1 MNFIRQI
8 NPAYTPPHISRLGE
22 LATWR
27 ERILQTT
34 LLLFALGGT
43 VIYFLAI
50 QRAVQYQD
58 RTSIFIYT
66 AALLV
71 ALVMPF
77 LRKTSFNLRTGVILI
92 VLYGLAVQNMVVY
105 GVTRNAVAYVLAII
119 FIAGLLWGVR
129 AGVFAILLTFVTVV
143 GMGYGMN
150 YGGMSQ
156 PLPETLLN
164 SMRFANWVNVAIH
177 FSIVGGFI
185 LLSIYTILNGLQSSL
200 LQQRTLTMQL
210 NAARLN
216 LEKNVEE
223 RTQALQRRLNQI
235 RTAAEIAR
243 AVNTFLDPDTLLQ
256 QAVEIIQKEF
266 DLYYAGIF
274 LIDERGEFAVL
285 KAGTGDAGRQM
296 IAAGHKL
303 AVGGNSMIGWAT
315 ARKEPRIALDTGV
328 EAVRFNNP
336 YLPLTRSEMAL
347 PIVSRG
353 VCLGALT
360 IQSAQPEAFDQD
372 DIRILM
378 GIADSLATALE
389 NARLFQQTQ
398 QNLEEIRALNR
409 AYLMQSWEDALALH
423 GKMEYTFQNPS
434 AAQDEKQSN
443 QIHLP
448 LTLRDQTIGS
458 LTLDVGNKS
467 LTPEEMEFIDGVIT
481 QTAIALE
488 NARLIKETQRRALE
502 EQRLSE
508 MTAEFSRANT
518 VDQILKAALRE
529 IGHLPNVA
537 EVSVQLIPPVE
548 DRLEEI
554 QG

>member
-1 MNFIRQI
+1 M
-8 NPAYTPPHISRLGE
+8 
-22 LATWR
+22 
-27 ERILQTT
+27 
-34 LLLFALGGT
+34 
-43 VIYFLAI
+43 
-50 QRAVQYQD
+50 
-58 RTSIFIYT
+58 
-66 AALLV
+66 
-71 ALVMPF
+71 
-77 LRKTSFNLRTGVILI
+77 
-92 VLYGLAVQNMVVY
+92 
-105 GVTRNAVAYVLAII
+105 
-119 FIAGLLWGVR
+119 
-129 AGVFAILLTFVTVV
+129 
-143 GMGYGMN
+143 
-150 YGGMSQ
+150 
-156 PLPETLLN
+156 
-164 SMRFANWVNVAIH
+164 
-177 FSIVGGFI
+177 
-185 LLSIYTILNGLQSSL
+185 
-200 LQQRTLTMQL
+200 
-210 NAARLN
+210 
-216 LEKNVEE
+216 
-223 RTQALQRRLNQI
+223 
-235 RTAAEIAR
+235 
-243 AVNTFLDPDTLLQ
+243 
-256 QAVEIIQKEF
+256 
-266 DLYYAGIF
+266 
-274 LIDERGEFAVL
+274 
-285 KAGTGDAGRQM
+285 
-296 IAAGHKL
+296 
-303 AVGGNSMIGWAT
+303 AT

-423 GKMEYTFQNPS
+423 GKLEYTFQNPS

-458 LTLDVGNKS
+458 LTLDVGDKS

-488 NARLIKETQRRALE
+488 NARLIQETQRRALE

>member
-8 NPAYTPPHISRLGE
+8 NPAYTPPHISRQGE

-34 LLLFALGGT
+34 LLLFALGGI
-43 VIYFLAI
+43 VIYYLAI
-50 QRAVQYQD
+50 QHAIQYQY
-58 RTSIFIYT
+58 RTSIILYS
-66 AALLV
+66 AALLIALALPV
-71 ALVMPF
+71 A
-77 LRKTSFNLRTGVILI
+77 RKLSFNLRTFTIIL
-92 VLYGLAVQNMVVY
+92 VLYGLAIQNMVVY
-105 GVTRNAVAYVLAII
+105 GVTRNAVAFVLAII
-119 FIAGLLWGVR
+119 FITGILWGVR
-129 AGVFAILLTFVTVV
+129 AGIFTILLAFVTVV

-156 PLPETLLN
+156 PLRETLLN
-164 SMRFANWVNVAIH
+164 SISFSNWVNVAVH

-185 LLSIYTILNGLQSSL
+185 LISIYTILNGLQSSL

-223 RTQALQRRLNQI
+223 RTAALQRRLNQI

-256 QAVEIIQKEF
+256 QSVDLIQKEF

-296 IAAGHKL
+296 ISAGHRL

-315 ARKEPRIALDTGV
+315 ARKEPRIALDTGT

-336 YLPLTRSEMAL
+336 YLPMTRSEMAL

-353 VCLGALT
+353 SCLGALT
-360 IQSAQPEAFDQD
+360 IQSTQPEAFDEN

-389 NARLFQQTQ
+389 NARLFQETQ

-409 AYLMQSWEDALALH
+409 AYLMQAWEDAVALH
-423 GKMEYTFQNPS
+423 GKLEYSYHNPS
-434 AAQDEKQSN
+434 AAHTGNQSN
-443 QIHLP
+443 QIHIP
-448 LTLRDQTIGS
+448 LTLREQAIGS
-458 LTLDVGNKS
+458 LTLDLGEKS
-467 LTPEEMEFIDGVIT
+467 LTPEEMEFIDGVIN

-488 NARLIKETQRRALE
+488 NARLIQETQRRALE

-508 MTAEFSRANT
+508 LTAQFSRANT

-548 DRLEEI
+548 DRMEEV

>member
-8 NPAYTPPHISRLGE
+8 NPAHTPPHISRLGE

-34 LLLFALGGT
+34 LLLFALAGT
-43 VIYFLAI
+43 VIYYLAI
-50 QRAVQYQD
+50 KRAIQYQD
-58 RTSIFIYT
+58 RTSIYLYT
-66 AALLV
+66 GALLV
-71 ALVMPF
+71 ALALPL
-77 LRKTSFNLRTGVILI
+77 LRKLSFNLRTLAILV
-92 VLYGLAVQNMVVY
+92 VLYGLAVQNLVVY
-105 GVTRNAVAYVLAII
+105 GVTRNAVAYVLAIV

-129 AGVFAILLTFVTVV
+129 AGVFAILFTFATVV

-150 YGGMSQ
+150 YGGMNQ
-156 PLPETLLN
+156 PLQETLLN
-164 SMRFANWVNVAIH
+164 SMSFENWVNVAIH

-223 RTQALQRRLNQI
+223 RTTTLKRRLNQI

-243 AVNTFLDPDTLLQ
+243 AVNTFLDPETLLQ
-256 QAVEIIQKEF
+256 QSVDLIQKEF

-274 LIDERGEFAVL
+274 LVDERGEFAVL
-285 KAGTGDAGRQM
+285 KAGTGEAGRQM

-315 ARKEPRIALDTGV
+315 ARKEPKIALDTGV

-347 PIVSRG
+347 PIISRG

-360 IQSAQPEAFDQD
+360 IQSTQPEAFDQD

-389 NARLFQQTQ
+389 NARLFQETQ

-409 AYLMQSWEDALALH
+409 AYLMQSWEDAVAMH
-423 GKMEYTFQNPS
+423 GKLEYTYQNPS
-434 AAQDEKQSN
+434 AIQDGKASN
-443 QIHLP
+443 QIHIP
-448 LTLRDQTIGS
+448 LTLRDQAIGN
-458 LTLDVGNKS
+458 LTLELGDKS
-467 LTPEEMEFIDGVIT
+467 LTPEEMEFVDGVIN

-488 NARLIKETQRRALE
+488 NARLIQETQRRAME

-508 MTAEFSRANT
+508 MTAQFSRANT
-518 VDQILKAALRE
+518 VDQILKAALLE

-548 DRLEEI
+548 DQMEEVE
-554 QG
+554 G

>member
-8 NPAYTPPHISRLGE
+8 NPAYTPPHISRQGE

-34 LLLFALGGT
+34 LLLFALGGI
-43 VIYFLAI
+43 VIYYLAI
-50 QRAVQYQD
+50 QRAIQYQD
-58 RTSIFIYT
+58 RTSIILYS
-66 AALLV
+66 AALLIALALPV
-71 ALVMPF
+71 A
-77 LRKTSFNLRTGVILI
+77 RKLSFNLRTFTIVL
-92 VLYGLAVQNMVVY
+92 VLYGLAIQNMVVY

-119 FIAGLLWGVR
+119 FITGILWGVR
-129 AGVFAILLTFVTVV
+129 AGIFTILLAFVTVV

-156 PLPETLLN
+156 PLRETLLN
-164 SMRFANWVNVAIH
+164 SISFSNWVNVAVH

-223 RTQALQRRLNQI
+223 RTAALQRRLNQI

-256 QAVEIIQKEF
+256 QSVDLIQKEF

-296 IAAGHKL
+296 ISAGHRL

-315 ARKEPRIALDTGV
+315 ARKEPRIALDTGA

-353 VCLGALT
+353 SCLGALT
-360 IQSAQPEAFDQD
+360 IQSTLPEAFDED

-389 NARLFQQTQ
+389 NARLFQETQ

-409 AYLMQSWEDALALH
+409 AYLMQAWEDAVALH
-423 GKMEYTFQNPS
+423 GKLEYSYHNPS
-434 AAQDEKQSN
+434 AVHTGNQSN
-443 QIHLP
+443 QIHIP
-448 LTLRDQTIGS
+448 LTLREQAIGS
-458 LTLDVGNKS
+458 LTLDLGEKS
-467 LTPEEMEFIDGVIT
+467 LTPEEMEFIDGVIN

-488 NARLIKETQRRALE
+488 NARLIQETQRRALE

-508 MTAEFSRANT
+508 LTAQFSRANT

-548 DRLEEI
+548 DRM
-554 QG
+554 

>member
-1 MNFIRQI
+1 MNFFRQI
-8 NPAYTPPHISRLGE
+8 NPANTPPHISRLGD

-43 VIYFLAI
+43 VVYFLAI
-50 QRAVQYQD
+50 QRAIQYQD
-58 RTSIFIYT
+58 QTSIYLYT
-66 AALLV
+66 GALLV
-71 ALVMPF
+71 ALALPF
-77 LRKTSFNLRTGVILI
+77 LRKISFNLRTMIILL
-92 VLYGLAVQNMVVY
+92 VLYGLAIQNLVVY
-105 GVTRNAVAYVLAII
+105 GVTRNAVAYVLAIV
-119 FIAGLLWGVR
+119 FISGLLLGVR
-129 AGVFAILLTFVTVV
+129 AGIFAIFLTFVTVV

-150 YGGMSQ
+150 YGGMSR
-156 PLPETLLN
+156 PLQETLLN
-164 SMRFANWVNVAIH
+164 STSFANWVNVAIH
-177 FSIVGGFI
+177 FSIVGSFI
-185 LLSIYTILNGLQSSL
+185 LLSIYTIFNGLQSSL

-223 RTQALQRRLNQI
+223 RTTALQRRLNQI

-243 AVNTFLDPDTLLQ
+243 AVNTFLDPETLLQ
-256 QAVEIIQKEF
+256 QSVDLIQKEF
-266 DLYYAGIF
+266 DLYYTGIF
-274 LIDERGEFAVL
+274 LMDERGEFAIL
-285 KAGTGDAGRQM
+285 KAGTGEAGRQM
-296 IAAGHKL
+296 MAAGHKL

-347 PIVSRG
+347 PIISRG

-360 IQSAQPEAFDQD
+360 IQSTQPEAFDQD

-389 NARLFQQTQ
+389 NARLFQETQ

-409 AYLMQSWEDALALH
+409 AYLMRSWEDAIALH
-423 GKMEYTFQNPS
+423 GKLEYSYHNPS
-434 AAQDEKQSN
+434 AAQYGKESN
-443 QIHLP
+443 QIHIP
-448 LTLRDQTIGS
+448 LTLRDQVIGN
-458 LTLDVGNKS
+458 LTLDLGDKS
-467 LTPEEMEFIDGVIT
+467 LTPEEMEFVDGVIN

-488 NARLIKETQRRALE
+488 NARLIQETQQRALE

-508 MTAEFSRANT
+508 MTAQFSRANT
-518 VDQILKAALRE
+518 VDQILKTALFE

-537 EVSVQLIPPVE
+537 EVSVQLIPPSE
-548 DRLEEI
+548 EQLEEI

>member
-8 NPAYTPPHISRLGE
+8 NPANTPSHISRLGE
-22 LATWR
+22 LAVWR
-27 ERILQTT
+27 ERILQST
-34 LLLFALGGT
+34 LLLIALGST
-43 VIYFLAI
+43 VIYYIAVQRAI
-50 QRAVQYQD
+50 QFQD
-58 RTSIFIYT
+58 RLSIYIYT
-66 AALLV
+66 GALVV
-71 ALVMPF
+71 ALAMPF
-77 LRKTSFNLRTGVILI
+77 LRKLAFNLRTLVILL
-92 VLYGLAVQNMVVY
+92 VLYGLGVQNLVVY
-105 GVTRNAVAYVLAII
+105 GVTRNAVAYILAIV
-119 FIAGLLWGVR
+119 FLAGLLWGVR
-129 AGVFAILLTFVTVV
+129 AGVFAILLNFATVV
-143 GMGYGMN
+143 GMAYGMN

-156 PLPETLLN
+156 PLRETLLN
-164 SMRFANWVNVAIH
+164 SMSFSNWVNVAIH
-177 FSIVGGFI
+177 FSLVGGFI
-185 LLSIYTILNGLQSSL
+185 LISIYTILNGLQSSL

-223 RTQALQRRLNQI
+223 RTAALQRRLNQI

-243 AVNTFLDPDTLLQ
+243 AVNTFLDPETLLQ
-256 QAVEIIQKEF
+256 QSVDLIQKEF

-303 AVGGNSMIGWAT
+303 AVGSNSMIGWAT
-315 ARKEPRIALDTGV
+315 ARKEPRIALDTGA

-347 PIVSRG
+347 PIISRG

-360 IQSAQPEAFDQD
+360 IQSTQPEAFDQD

-389 NARLFQQTQ
+389 NARLFQETQ

-409 AYLMQSWEDALALH
+409 AYLMQSWEDTIAIY
-423 GKMEYTFQNPS
+423 GKMEYSYQNPA
-434 AAQDEKQSN
+434 AAQDSKESN
-443 QIHLP
+443 LIHIP
-448 LTLRDQTIGS
+448 LTIRDQAIGN
-458 LTLDVGNKS
+458 LTLDVGSKS
-467 LTPEEMEFIDGVIT
+467 LTTEEMEFIDGVIN

-488 NARLIKETQRRALE
+488 NARLIQETQRRALE

-518 VDQILKAALRE
+518 VDQILKAALLE

-537 EVSVQLIPPVE
+537 EVSVHLIPPAE
-548 DRLEEI
+548 DRMEEVI
-554 QG
+554 E